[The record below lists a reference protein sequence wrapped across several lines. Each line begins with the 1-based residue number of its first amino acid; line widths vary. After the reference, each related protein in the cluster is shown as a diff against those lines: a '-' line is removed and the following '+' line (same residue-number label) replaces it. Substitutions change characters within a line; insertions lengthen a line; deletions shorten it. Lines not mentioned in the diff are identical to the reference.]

1 MSGPRWELQKG
12 GRKVER
18 GGREGRSDG
27 GIRVR
32 KRPGRGLGREGD
44 KEGKWEEGG
53 REGGTAENDHSES
66 RDLQLPGEKD
76 FT

>member
-1 MSGPRWELQKG
+1 MEGSGL
-12 GRKVER
+12 ER
-18 GGREGRSDG
+18 GQG
-27 GIRVR
+27 G
-32 KRPGRGLGREGD
+32 GLGREGD